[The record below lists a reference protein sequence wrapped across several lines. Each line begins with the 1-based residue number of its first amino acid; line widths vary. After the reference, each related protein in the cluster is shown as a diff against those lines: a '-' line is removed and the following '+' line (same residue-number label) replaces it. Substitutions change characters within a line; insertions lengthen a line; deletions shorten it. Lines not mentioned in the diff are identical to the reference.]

1 MKNKS
6 IKISIIIPCYNEEKY
21 ISTVLNNINKQR
33 KLFNLEIIVVDDG
46 SNDKT
51 KEILNKYKRIINK
64 IVVKKKNEGKGS
76 AIKQGLNYV
85 TGKYTLIQ
93 DADLEYSPSDYSKIF
108 NPLFKYNAD
117 AVYGSR
123 FISNEARRIIY
134 FKNELANKF
143 LTYISNI
150 VSGLNLSD
158 IEVGYKVFKTSILK
172 SLNLK
177 EKSFGFEI
185 EATMKLAKNNYKIF
199 EVGISY
205 NGRTYAE
212 GKKIRTV
219 DGILAIF
226 YIFKYKFLN

>member
-1 MKNKS
+1 LKNKS

-21 ISTVLNNINKQR
+21 ISTVLTNINKQR

-46 SNDKT
+46 SKDKT
-51 KEILNKYKRIINK
+51 KEILNKYKKIINK
-64 IVVKKKNEGKGS
+64 IVIKKKNEGKGS
-76 AIKQGLNYV
+76 AIRQGLNYV

-93 DADLEYSPSDYSKIF
+93 DADLEYSPLDYTKIF
-108 NPLFKYNAD
+108 YPLFKYNAD

-172 SLNLK
+172 SLDLK

-185 EATMKLAKNNYKIF
+185 ETTMKLAKNNYKIF

-212 GKKIRTV
+212 GKKIRTI
-219 DGILAIF
+219 DGVLALF
-226 YIFKYKFLN
+226 YIFKYRFLN

>member
-1 MKNKS
+1 LRNKS
-6 IKISIIIPCYNEEKY
+6 IKISILLPCYNEEKY
-21 ISTVLNNINKQR
+21 ISEVLNNIYQQR
-33 KLFNLEIIVVDDG
+33 KKFNLEIIVINDG
-46 SNDKT
+46 SQDNTDS
-51 KEILNKYKRIINK
+51 ILKKNKKFINK
-64 IVVKKKNEGKGS
+64 IISKKKNEGKGS
-76 AIKQGLNYV
+76 AIRTGLNYV
-85 TGKYTLIQ
+85 TGEYTLIQ
-93 DADLEYSPSDYSKIF
+93 DSDLEYSPSDYQKIF
-108 NPLFKYNAD
+108 NPIFKYNAD
-117 AVYGSR
+117 VVYGSR
-123 FISNEARRIIY
+123 FISNEPRRIIY
-134 FKNELANKF
+134 FKNELANKC

-212 GKKIRTV
+212 GKKIRTI
-219 DGILAIF
+219 DGILALF

>member
-1 MKNKS
+1 LKNKS

-21 ISTVLNNINKQR
+21 ISTLLTNINKQR

-46 SNDKT
+46 SKDKT
-51 KEILNKYKRIINK
+51 KEILNKYKKIINK
-64 IVVKKKNEGKGS
+64 IVIKKKNEGKGS
-76 AIKQGLNYV
+76 AIRQGLNYV

-93 DADLEYSPSDYSKIF
+93 DADLEYSPFDYTKIF
-108 NPLFKYNAD
+108 YPLFKYNAD

-172 SLNLK
+172 SLDLK

-185 EATMKLAKNNYKIF
+185 ETTMKLAKNNYKIF

-212 GKKIRTV
+212 GKKIRSI
-219 DGILAIF
+219 DGVLALF
-226 YIFKYKFLN
+226 YIFKYRFFN

>member
-46 SNDKT
+46 SKDKT
-51 KEILNKYKRIINK
+51 NEILNKYKRIINK

-108 NPLFKYNAD
+108 SPLFKYNAD

-158 IEVGYKVFKTSILK
+158 IEVGYKVFKTSILR

>member
-1 MKNKS
+1 LKNKS

-21 ISTVLNNINKQR
+21 ISTVLTNINKQR

-46 SNDKT
+46 SKDKT
-51 KEILNKYKRIINK
+51 KEILNKYKKIINK
-64 IVVKKKNEGKGS
+64 IVIKKKNEGKGS
-76 AIKQGLNYV
+76 AIRQGLNYV

-93 DADLEYSPSDYSKIF
+93 DADLEYSPLDYTKIF
-108 NPLFKYNAD
+108 YPLFKYNAD

-172 SLNLK
+172 SLDLK

-185 EATMKLAKNNYKIF
+185 ETTMKLAKNNYKIF

-212 GKKIRTV
+212 GKKIRSI
-219 DGILAIF
+219 DGVLALF
-226 YIFKYKFLN
+226 YIFKYRFLN

>member
-1 MKNKS
+1 MRNKS
-6 IKISIIIPCYNEEKY
+6 IKISILIPCYNEEKY
-21 ISTVLNNINKQR
+21 ISEVLNNIYQQR
-33 KLFNLEIIVVDDG
+33 KKFNLEIIVINDG
-46 SNDKT
+46 SQDNTDS
-51 KEILNKYKRIINK
+51 ILKKNKKFINK
-64 IVVKKKNEGKGS
+64 IISKKKNEGKGS
-76 AIKQGLNYV
+76 AIRTGLNYV
-85 TGKYTLIQ
+85 TGEYTLIQ
-93 DADLEYSPSDYSKIF
+93 DSDLEYSPSDYQKIF
-108 NPLFKYNAD
+108 NPIFKYNAD
-117 AVYGSR
+117 VVYGSR
-123 FISNEARRIIY
+123 FISNEPRRIIY
-134 FKNELANKF
+134 FKNELANKC

-212 GKKIRTV
+212 GKKIRTI
-219 DGILAIF
+219 DGILALF

>member
-21 ISTVLNNINKQR
+21 ISTVLTNIDKQR

-46 SNDKT
+46 SKDKT
-51 KEILNKYKRIINK
+51 KEILKKYKKIINK
-64 IVVKKKNEGKGS
+64 IVIKKQNEGKGS
-76 AIKQGLNYV
+76 AIRQGLNYA

-93 DADLEYSPSDYSKIF
+93 DADLEYSPLDYKKIF
-108 NPLFKYNAD
+108 YPLFKYNAD

-185 EATMKLAKNNYKIF
+185 ETTMKLAKNNYKIF

-212 GKKIRTV
+212 GKKIRTI
-219 DGILAIF
+219 DGILALF
-226 YIFKYKFLN
+226 YIFKYRFLN

>member
-21 ISTVLNNINKQR
+21 ISTVLTNINKQK

-46 SNDKT
+46 SKDKT
-51 KEILNKYKRIINK
+51 KEILKKYEKIIDK
-64 IVVKKKNEGKGS
+64 IITKKKNEGKGS
-76 AIKQGLNYV
+76 AIKHGLNYV

-108 NPLFKYNAD
+108 YPLFKFNAD

-143 LTYISNI
+143 LTYVSNI

-158 IEVGYKVFKTSILK
+158 IEVGYKVFRTSILK

-185 EATMKLAKNNYKIF
+185 ESTMKLAKNKYKIF

-212 GKKIRTV
+212 GKKIRTI
-219 DGILAIF
+219 DGILALF
-226 YIFKYKFLN
+226 YILKYRFFN

>member
-1 MKNKS
+1 LKNKS

-21 ISTVLNNINKQR
+21 ISTVLTNIDKQR

-46 SNDKT
+46 SKDKT
-51 KEILNKYKRIINK
+51 KEILKKYKKIINK
-64 IVVKKKNEGKGS
+64 IVIKKQNEGKGS
-76 AIKQGLNYV
+76 AIRQGLNYA

-93 DADLEYSPSDYSKIF
+93 DADLEYSPLDYTKIF
-108 NPLFKYNAD
+108 YPIFKYNAD
-117 AVYGSR
+117 VVYGSR

-143 LTYISNI
+143 LTFISNI

-177 EKSFGFEI
+177 ERSFGFEI
-185 EATMKLAKNNYKIF
+185 ETTMKLAKNNYKIF

-212 GKKIRTV
+212 GKKIRTI
-219 DGILAIF
+219 DGILALF
-226 YIFKYKFLN
+226 YIFKYRFLN

>member
-21 ISTVLNNINKQR
+21 ISTVLTNVNKQK

-46 SNDKT
+46 SKDKT
-51 KEILNKYKRIINK
+51 KEILKKYKKIIDK
-64 IVVKKKNEGKGS
+64 IVTKKKNEGKGS
-76 AIKQGLNYV
+76 AIKLGLKYV

-108 NPLFKYNAD
+108 YPLFKFNAD

-143 LTYISNI
+143 LTYMSNI

-158 IEVGYKVFKTSILK
+158 IEVGYKVFRTSVLK

-185 EATMKLAKNNYKIF
+185 ESTMKLAKNKFKIF

-212 GKKIRTV
+212 GKKIRTI
-219 DGILAIF
+219 DGVLALF
-226 YIFKYKFLN
+226 CIFKYRFFN

>member
-1 MKNKS
+1 LRNKS

-21 ISTVLNNINKQR
+21 ISTVLNNINRQR
-33 KLFNLEIIVVDDG
+33 KLFNLEIIAVDDG
-46 SNDKT
+46 SKDKT

-64 IVVKKKNEGKGS
+64 IIIKKKNEGKGS
-76 AIKQGLNYV
+76 AIIRGLNYAS
-85 TGKYTLIQ
+85 GKYTLIQ

-108 NPLFKYNAD
+108 YPLFKYNAD

-123 FISNEARRIIY
+123 FISSEARRIIY
-134 FKNELANKF
+134 FKNQLANKS
-143 LTYISNI
+143 LTYISNL

-158 IEVGYKVFKTSILK
+158 IEVGYKVFKTSIIK

-185 EATMKLAKNNYKIF
+185 ETTMKLAKNNYKIF

-212 GKKIRTV
+212 GKKIKIV
-219 DGILAIF
+219 DGFLALF
-226 YIFKYKFLN
+226 YIFKYRFLN

>member
-21 ISTVLNNINKQR
+21 ISTLLTNINKQR

-46 SNDKT
+46 SKDKT
-51 KEILNKYKRIINK
+51 KEILNKYKKIINK
-64 IVVKKKNEGKGS
+64 IVIKKKNEGKGS
-76 AIKQGLNYV
+76 AIRQGLNYV

-93 DADLEYSPSDYSKIF
+93 DADLEYSPFDYTKIF
-108 NPLFKYNAD
+108 YPLFKYNAD

-172 SLNLK
+172 SLDLK

-185 EATMKLAKNNYKIF
+185 ETTMKLAKNNYKIF

-212 GKKIRTV
+212 GKKIRSI
-219 DGILAIF
+219 DGVLALF
-226 YIFKYKFLN
+226 YIFKYRFFN

>member
-21 ISTVLNNINKQR
+21 ISTVLTNINKQR

-46 SNDKT
+46 SKDKT
-51 KEILNKYKRIINK
+51 KKILKKYKKIINK
-64 IVVKKKNEGKGS
+64 MIIKKENEGKGS
-76 AIKQGLNYV
+76 AIRQGLNYA

-93 DADLEYSPSDYSKIF
+93 DADLEYSPLDYTKIF
-108 NPLFKYNAD
+108 YPLFKYNAD

-123 FISNEARRIIY
+123 VISNEARRIIY

-143 LTYISNI
+143 LTWISNI

-185 EATMKLAKNNYKIF
+185 ESTMKLAKNKYKIF

-212 GKKIRTV
+212 GKKIRTI
-219 DGILAIF
+219 DGVLALF
-226 YIFKYKFLN
+226 YILKYRFFN

>member
-21 ISTVLNNINKQR
+21 ISTVLTNVNKQK

-46 SNDKT
+46 SKDKT
-51 KEILNKYKRIINK
+51 KEILKKYKKIIDK
-64 IVVKKKNEGKGS
+64 IVTKKKNEGKGS
-76 AIKQGLNYV
+76 AIKLGLKYV

-108 NPLFKYNAD
+108 YPLFKFNAD

-143 LTYISNI
+143 LTYMSNI
-150 VSGLNLSD
+150 ISGLNLSD
-158 IEVGYKVFKTSILK
+158 IEVGYKVFRTSVLK

-185 EATMKLAKNNYKIF
+185 ESTMKLAKNKFKIF

-212 GKKIRTV
+212 GKKIRTI
-219 DGILAIF
+219 DGVLALF
-226 YIFKYKFLN
+226 CIFKYRFFN

>member
-46 SNDKT
+46 SKDKT

-76 AIKQGLNYV
+76 AIRQGLNYV

-158 IEVGYKVFKTSILK
+158 IEVGYKVFKTSILR

>member
-1 MKNKS
+1 MKNKY

-21 ISTVLNNINKQR
+21 ISTVLTNVNKQK

-46 SNDKT
+46 SKDKT
-51 KEILNKYKRIINK
+51 KEILKKYKKIIDK
-64 IVVKKKNEGKGS
+64 IVTKKKNEGKGS
-76 AIKQGLNYV
+76 AIKLGLNYV

-108 NPLFKYNAD
+108 YPLFKFNAD

-143 LTYISNI
+143 LTYMSNI

-158 IEVGYKVFKTSILK
+158 IEVGYKVFRTSVLK

-185 EATMKLAKNNYKIF
+185 ESTMKLAKNKFKIF

-212 GKKIRTV
+212 GKKIRTI
-219 DGILAIF
+219 DGVLALF
-226 YIFKYKFLN
+226 CIFKYRFFN

>member
-21 ISTVLNNINKQR
+21 ISTVLTNINKQR

-46 SNDKT
+46 SKDKT
-51 KEILNKYKRIINK
+51 NEILKKYKKIINK
-64 IVVKKKNEGKGS
+64 IIIKKKNEGKGS
-76 AIKQGLNYV
+76 AIRQGLNYA

-93 DADLEYSPSDYSKIF
+93 DADLEYSPLDYTKIF
-108 NPLFKYNAD
+108 YPLFKYNAD

-212 GKKIRTV
+212 GKKIRTI
-219 DGILAIF
+219 DGILALF

>member
-1 MKNKS
+1 LRNKS

-21 ISTVLNNINKQR
+21 ISTVLNNINRQR
-33 KLFNLEIIVVDDG
+33 KLFNLEIIAVDDG
-46 SNDKT
+46 SKDKT

-64 IVVKKKNEGKGS
+64 IIIKKKNEGKGS
-76 AIKQGLNYV
+76 AIIRGLNYAS
-85 TGKYTLIQ
+85 GKYTLIQ

-108 NPLFKYNAD
+108 YPLFKYNAD

-134 FKNELANKF
+134 FKNELANKS
-143 LTYISNI
+143 LTYISNL

-185 EATMKLAKNNYKIF
+185 ETTMKLAKNNYKIF

-212 GKKIRTV
+212 GKKIRV
-219 DGILAIF
+219 IDGFLALF
-226 YIFKYKFLN
+226 YIFKYRFLN

>member
-21 ISTVLNNINKQR
+21 ISTVLTNINKQR

-46 SNDKT
+46 SKDKT
-51 KEILNKYKRIINK
+51 KEILNKYKKIINK
-64 IVVKKKNEGKGS
+64 IVIKKKNEGKGS
-76 AIKQGLNYV
+76 AIRQGLNYV

-93 DADLEYSPSDYSKIF
+93 DADLEYSPLDYTKIF
-108 NPLFKYNAD
+108 YPLFKYNAD

-172 SLNLK
+172 SLDLK

-185 EATMKLAKNNYKIF
+185 ETTMKLAKNNYKIF

-219 DGILAIF
+219 DGVLALF
-226 YIFKYKFLN
+226 YIFKYRFLN

>member
-1 MKNKS
+1 LKNKS

-46 SNDKT
+46 SKDKT

-76 AIKQGLNYV
+76 AIKLGLNYV

-108 NPLFKYNAD
+108 SPLFKYNAD

-158 IEVGYKVFKTSILK
+158 IEVGYKVFKTSILR
-172 SLNLK
+172 SLNLR

-212 GKKIRTV
+212 GKKIRTI
-219 DGILAIF
+219 DGVLALF
-226 YIFKYKFLN
+226 YIFKYRFLN

>member
-1 MKNKS
+1 LKNKS

-21 ISTVLNNINKQR
+21 ISTVLKSINKQR
-33 KLFNLEIIVVDDG
+33 KLYNLEIIVVDDG
-46 SNDKT
+46 SKDKT
-51 KEILNKYKRIINK
+51 QEILKKNKRIIDK
-64 IVVKKKNEGKGS
+64 IVTKKKNEGKGS
-76 AIKQGLNYV
+76 AIIEGLNYS

-93 DADLEYSPSDYSKIF
+93 DADLEYSPSDYTKIF
-108 NPLFKYNAD
+108 YPLFKYNAD

-150 VSGLNLSD
+150 ASGLNLSD
-158 IEVGYKVFKTSILK
+158 VEVGYKVFKTSIIK

-185 EATMKLAKNNYKIF
+185 EATMKLAKKNYKIF

-205 NGRTYAE
+205 NGRTYTE
-212 GKKIRTV
+212 GKKIRTI
-219 DGILAIF
+219 DGILALF
-226 YIFKYKFLN
+226 YIFKYRFLN

>member
-21 ISTVLNNINKQR
+21 ISTVLTNIDKQR

-46 SNDKT
+46 SKDKT
-51 KEILNKYKRIINK
+51 KEILKKYKKIINK
-64 IVVKKKNEGKGS
+64 IVIKKQNEGKGS
-76 AIKQGLNYV
+76 AIRQGLNYA

-93 DADLEYSPSDYSKIF
+93 DADLEYSPLDYTKIF
-108 NPLFKYNAD
+108 YPIFKYNAD
-117 AVYGSR
+117 VVYGSR

-143 LTYISNI
+143 LTFISNI

-177 EKSFGFEI
+177 ERSFGFEI
-185 EATMKLAKNNYKIF
+185 ETTMKLAKNNYKIF

-212 GKKIRTV
+212 GKKIRTI
-219 DGILAIF
+219 DGILALF
-226 YIFKYKFLN
+226 YIFKYRFLN

>member
-21 ISTVLNNINKQR
+21 ISTVLTNINKQR

-46 SNDKT
+46 SKDKT
-51 KEILNKYKRIINK
+51 KEILNKYKKIINK
-64 IVVKKKNEGKGS
+64 IVIKKKNEGKGS
-76 AIKQGLNYV
+76 AIRQGLNYV

-93 DADLEYSPSDYSKIF
+93 DADLEYSPLDYTKIF
-108 NPLFKYNAD
+108 YPLFKYNAD

-143 LTYISNI
+143 LTYIGNI

-172 SLNLK
+172 SLDLK

-185 EATMKLAKNNYKIF
+185 ETTMKLAKNNYKIF

-212 GKKIRTV
+212 GKKIRTI
-219 DGILAIF
+219 DGVLALF
-226 YIFKYKFLN
+226 YIFKYRFLN

>member
-1 MKNKS
+1 LKNKS
-6 IKISIIIPCYNEEKY
+6 IKISILIPCYNEEKY
-21 ISTVLNNINKQR
+21 ISEVLNNIYKQ
-33 KLFNLEIIVVDDG
+33 KKKFNLEIIVINDG
-46 SNDKT
+46 SQDNTDS
-51 KEILNKYKRIINK
+51 ILKKNKKFINK
-64 IVVKKKNEGKGS
+64 IISKKKNEGKGS
-76 AIKQGLNYV
+76 AIRTGLNYV
-85 TGKYTLIQ
+85 TGEYTLIQ
-93 DADLEYSPSDYSKIF
+93 DSDLEYSPSDYQKIF
-108 NPLFKYNAD
+108 NPIFKYNAD
-117 AVYGSR
+117 VVYGSR
-123 FISNEARRIIY
+123 FISNEPRRIIY
-134 FKNELANKF
+134 FKNELANKC

-212 GKKIRTV
+212 GKKIRTI
-219 DGILAIF
+219 DGILALF

>member
-21 ISTVLNNINKQR
+21 ISTVLKSINKQR
-33 KLFNLEIIVVDDG
+33 KLYNLEIIVVDDG
-46 SNDKT
+46 SKDKT
-51 KEILNKYKRIINK
+51 QEILKKNKRIIDK
-64 IVVKKKNEGKGS
+64 IVTKKKNEGKGS
-76 AIKQGLNYV
+76 AIIEGLNYS

-93 DADLEYSPSDYSKIF
+93 DADLEYSPSDYTKIF
-108 NPLFKYNAD
+108 YPLFKYNAD

-150 VSGLNLSD
+150 ASGLNLSD
-158 IEVGYKVFKTSILK
+158 VEVGYKVFKTSIIK

-185 EATMKLAKNNYKIF
+185 EATMKLAKKNYKIF

-205 NGRTYAE
+205 NGRTYTE
-212 GKKIRTV
+212 GKKIRTI
-219 DGILAIF
+219 DGILALF
-226 YIFKYKFLN
+226 YIFKYRFLN

>member
-21 ISTVLNNINKQR
+21 ISTVLTNIDKQR

-46 SNDKT
+46 SKDKT
-51 KEILNKYKRIINK
+51 KEILKKYKKIINK
-64 IVVKKKNEGKGS
+64 IVIKKQNEGKGS
-76 AIKQGLNYV
+76 AIRQGLNYA

-93 DADLEYSPSDYSKIF
+93 DADLEYSPLDYTKIF
-108 NPLFKYNAD
+108 YPLFKYDAD
-117 AVYGSR
+117 VVYGSR

-177 EKSFGFEI
+177 ERSFGFEI
-185 EATMKLAKNNYKIF
+185 ETTMKLAKNNYKIF

-212 GKKIRTV
+212 GKKIRTI
-219 DGILAIF
+219 DGILALF
-226 YIFKYKFLN
+226 YIFKYRFLN

>member
-1 MKNKS
+1 LKNKS

-21 ISTVLNNINKQR
+21 ISTVLTNVNKQK

-46 SNDKT
+46 SKDKT
-51 KEILNKYKRIINK
+51 KEILKKYKKIIDK
-64 IVVKKKNEGKGS
+64 IVTKKKNEGKGS
-76 AIKQGLNYV
+76 AIKLGLKYV

-108 NPLFKYNAD
+108 YPLFKFNAD

-143 LTYISNI
+143 LTYMSNI

-158 IEVGYKVFKTSILK
+158 IEVGYKVFRTSVLK

-185 EATMKLAKNNYKIF
+185 ESTMKLAKNKFKIF

-212 GKKIRTV
+212 GKKIRTI
-219 DGILAIF
+219 DGVLALF
-226 YIFKYKFLN
+226 CIFKYRFFN

>member
-1 MKNKS
+1 LKNKS

-21 ISTVLNNINKQR
+21 ISTVLNNIYKQR
-33 KLFNLEIIVVDDG
+33 KLFNLEIIAVDDG
-46 SNDKT
+46 SKDKT
-51 KEILNKYKRIINK
+51 KEVLNKYKRIIDK
-64 IVVKKKNEGKGS
+64 IIIKEKNEGKGS
-76 AIKQGLNYV
+76 AIKQGLNYAS
-85 TGKYTLIQ
+85 GKYTLIQ

-108 NPLFKYNAD
+108 YPLFKYNAD

-123 FISNEARRIIY
+123 FISSEARRIIY
-134 FKNELANKF
+134 FKNELANKS
-143 LTYISNI
+143 LTYISNL

-158 IEVGYKVFKTSILK
+158 IEVGYKVFKTSIIK

-185 EATMKLAKNNYKIF
+185 ETTMKLAKKNYKIF

-212 GKKIRTV
+212 GKKIKIV
-219 DGILAIF
+219 DGFLALF
-226 YIFKYKFLN
+226 YIFKYRFLN

>member
-1 MKNKS
+1 M
-6 IKISIIIPCYNEEKY
+6 PCYNEEKY
-21 ISTVLNNINKQR
+21 ISTILSNINKQR

-51 KEILNKYKRIINK
+51 KEILKKNKKIINK
-64 IVVKKKNEGKGS
+64 IIIKKKNEGKGS
-76 AIKQGLNYV
+76 AIRLGLNYV

-93 DADLEYSPSDYSKIF
+93 DADLEYSPSDYAKIF
-108 NPLFKYNAD
+108 YPIFKYNAD

-134 FKNELANKF
+134 FRNELANKF
-143 LTYISNI
+143 LTFICNV

-185 EATMKLAKNNYKIF
+185 ETTMKLAKYNYKIF

-212 GKKIRTV
+212 GKKIRV
-219 DGILAIF
+219 IDGVLALF
-226 YIFKYKFLN
+226 YIFKYRFLN

>member
-21 ISTVLNNINKQR
+21 ISTVLTNINKQR

-46 SNDKT
+46 SKDKT
-51 KEILNKYKRIINK
+51 KKILKKYKKIINK
-64 IVVKKKNEGKGS
+64 MIIKKENEGKGS
-76 AIKQGLNYV
+76 AIRQGLNYA

-93 DADLEYSPSDYSKIF
+93 DADLEYSPLDYTKIF
-108 NPLFKYNAD
+108 YPLFKYNAD

-158 IEVGYKVFKTSILK
+158 IEVGYKVFKTSILR

-212 GKKIRTV
+212 GKKIRTI
-219 DGILAIF
+219 DGILALF
-226 YIFKYKFLN
+226 YIFKYRFLN

>member
-1 MKNKS
+1 LKNKS

-33 KLFNLEIIVVDDG
+33 KLFNLEIIAVDDG
-46 SNDKT
+46 SKDKT
-51 KEILNKYKRIINK
+51 KEVLNKYKRIIDK
-64 IVVKKKNEGKGS
+64 IIIKEKNEGKGS
-76 AIKQGLNYV
+76 AIKQGLNYAS
-85 TGKYTLIQ
+85 GKYTLIQ

-108 NPLFKYNAD
+108 YPLFKYNAD

-123 FISNEARRIIY
+123 FISSEARRIIY
-134 FKNELANKF
+134 FKNELANKS
-143 LTYISNI
+143 LTYISNL

-158 IEVGYKVFKTSILK
+158 IEVGYKVFKTSIIK

-185 EATMKLAKNNYKIF
+185 ETTMKLAKNNYKIF

-212 GKKIRTV
+212 GKKIKIV
-219 DGILAIF
+219 DGFLALF
-226 YIFKYKFLN
+226 YIFKYRFLN

>member
-21 ISTVLNNINKQR
+21 ISTVLTNVNKQK

-46 SNDKT
+46 SKDKT
-51 KEILNKYKRIINK
+51 KEILKKYKKIIDK
-64 IVVKKKNEGKGS
+64 IVTKKKNEGKGS
-76 AIKQGLNYV
+76 AIKLGLNYV

-108 NPLFKYNAD
+108 YPLFKFNAD

-143 LTYISNI
+143 LTYMSNI

-158 IEVGYKVFKTSILK
+158 IEVGYKVFRTSVLK

-185 EATMKLAKNNYKIF
+185 ESTMKLAKNKFKIF

-212 GKKIRTV
+212 GKKIRTI
-219 DGILAIF
+219 DGVLALF
-226 YIFKYKFLN
+226 CIFKYRFFN

>member
-21 ISTVLNNINKQR
+21 ISTVLTNINKQR

-46 SNDKT
+46 SKDKT
-51 KEILNKYKRIINK
+51 KKILKKYKKIINK
-64 IVVKKKNEGKGS
+64 IIIKKENEGKGS
-76 AIKQGLNYV
+76 AIIQGLNYV
-85 TGKYTLIQ
+85 RGKYTLIQ
-93 DADLEYSPSDYSKIF
+93 DADLEYSPLDYTKIF
-108 NPLFKYNAD
+108 YPLFKYNAD

-143 LTYISNI
+143 LTWISNI

-212 GKKIRTV
+212 GKKIRTI
-219 DGILAIF
+219 DGILALF
-226 YIFKYKFLN
+226 YIFKYRFLN

>member
-1 MKNKS
+1 LKNKS

-21 ISTVLNNINKQR
+21 ISTVLTNINKQR

-46 SNDKT
+46 SKDKT
-51 KEILNKYKRIINK
+51 KEILNKYKKIINK
-64 IVVKKKNEGKGS
+64 IVIKKKNEGKGS
-76 AIKQGLNYV
+76 AIRQGLNYV

-93 DADLEYSPSDYSKIF
+93 DADLEYSPFDYTKIF
-108 NPLFKYNAD
+108 YPLFKYNAD

-172 SLNLK
+172 SLDLK

-185 EATMKLAKNNYKIF
+185 ETTMKLAKNNYKIF

-212 GKKIRTV
+212 GKKIRSI
-219 DGILAIF
+219 DGVLALF
-226 YIFKYKFLN
+226 YIFKYRFLN

>member
-21 ISTVLNNINKQR
+21 ISTVLTNINKQR

-46 SNDKT
+46 SKDKT
-51 KEILNKYKRIINK
+51 KEILNKYKKIINK
-64 IVVKKKNEGKGS
+64 IVIKKKNEGKGS
-76 AIKQGLNYV
+76 AIRQGLNYV

-93 DADLEYSPSDYSKIF
+93 DADLEYSPFDYTKIF
-108 NPLFKYNAD
+108 YPLFKYNAD

-172 SLNLK
+172 SLDLK

-185 EATMKLAKNNYKIF
+185 ETTMKLAKNNYKIF

-212 GKKIRTV
+212 GKKIRSI
-219 DGILAIF
+219 DGVLALF
-226 YIFKYKFLN
+226 YIFKYRFLN

>member
-21 ISTVLNNINKQR
+21 ISTVLTNINKQR

-46 SNDKT
+46 SKDKT
-51 KEILNKYKRIINK
+51 KEILNKYKKIINK
-64 IVVKKKNEGKGS
+64 IVIKKKNEGKGS
-76 AIKQGLNYV
+76 AIRQGLNYV

-93 DADLEYSPSDYSKIF
+93 DADLEYSPLDYTKIF
-108 NPLFKYNAD
+108 YPLFKYNAD

-172 SLNLK
+172 SLDLK

-185 EATMKLAKNNYKIF
+185 ETTMKLAKNNYKIF

-212 GKKIRTV
+212 GKKIRTI
-219 DGILAIF
+219 DGVLALF
-226 YIFKYKFLN
+226 YIFKYRFLN

>member
-1 MKNKS
+1 LKNKS

-21 ISTVLNNINKQR
+21 ISTVLTNINKQR

-46 SNDKT
+46 SKDKT
-51 KEILNKYKRIINK
+51 KEILNKYKKIINK
-64 IVVKKKNEGKGS
+64 IVIKKKNEGKGS
-76 AIKQGLNYV
+76 AIRQGLNYV

-93 DADLEYSPSDYSKIF
+93 DADLEYSPLDYTKIF
-108 NPLFKYNAD
+108 YPLFKYNAD

-172 SLNLK
+172 SLDLK

-185 EATMKLAKNNYKIF
+185 ETTMKLAKNNYKIF

-219 DGILAIF
+219 DGVLALF
-226 YIFKYKFLN
+226 YIFKYRFLN